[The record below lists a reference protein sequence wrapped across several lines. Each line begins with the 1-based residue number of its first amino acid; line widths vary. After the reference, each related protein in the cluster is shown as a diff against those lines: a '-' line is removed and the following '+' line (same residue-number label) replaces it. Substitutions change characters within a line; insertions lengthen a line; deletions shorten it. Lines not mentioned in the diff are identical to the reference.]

1 MNRIMGY
8 GGFGTAT
15 AVRRVVL
22 YSRAMAS
29 TLTKLLVHVVF
40 STKRREPRIAE
51 AFAGSLY
58 AYMGGV
64 CRANDSPALAIG
76 GVADHCHMLISMSK
90 SITLS
95 GLMMNVK
102 RDSSLWVKQHDR
114 AFAWQDGYAGFSIG
128 ASQVRDVN
136 RYIADQAEHHRTRTY
151 EEELRVLLQRYEVEF
166 EEEFLLD

>member
-1 MNRIMGY
+1 
-8 GGFGTAT
+8 
-15 AVRRVVL
+15 
-22 YSRAMAS
+22 MAS

-64 CRANDSPALAIG
+64 RRANDSPALAIG

-90 SITLS
+90 SIALS
-95 GLMMNVK
+95 DLMMSVK
-102 RDSSLWVKQHDR
+102 RDSSVWAKQHDR
-114 AFAWQDGYAGFSIG
+114 EFAWQDGYAGFSIG
-128 ASQVRDVN
+128 ASQIGDVK

-151 EEELRVLLQRYEVEF
+151 EEELRILLERYDVEF
-166 EEEFLLD
+166 EEKFLLD